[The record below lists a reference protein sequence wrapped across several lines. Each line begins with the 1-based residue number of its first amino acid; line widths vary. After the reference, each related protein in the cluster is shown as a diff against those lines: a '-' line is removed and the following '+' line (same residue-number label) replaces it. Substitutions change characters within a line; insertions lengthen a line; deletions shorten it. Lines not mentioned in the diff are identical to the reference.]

1 MGEER
6 IELEKLN
13 IVLFQSLAVLF
24 SAYIVSLFKDAEYT
38 SQTIAILY
46 LLHFVS
52 FYISNIAYRFYSR
65 GTWMSSF
72 RSRNT
77 MCFSLLGSP
86 LPLLCSMGFSPSLVG
101 GWSTSFFSI
110 PLLSMSWISCSRDT
124 ADLFLLVERV
134 GERFFFWQRPVGWKR
149 YLIFCIHPT
158 SIMEN

>member
-65 GTWMSSF
+65 GYLDGSF
-72 RSRNT
+72 P
-77 MCFSLLGSP
+77 F
-86 LPLLCSMGFSPSLVG
+86 LVG
-101 GWSTSFFSI
+101 G
-110 PLLSMSWISCSRDT
+110 
-124 ADLFLLVERV
+124 
-134 GERFFFWQRPVGWKR
+134 
-149 YLIFCIHPT
+149 
-158 SIMEN
+158 

>member
-46 LLHFVS
+46 LLHFVA

-65 GTWMSSF
+65 GYLDELFQVLKYNVFFAVGDHLYLFYARRGLFYLSSGDD
-72 RSRNT
+72 
-77 MCFSLLGSP
+77 L
-86 LPLLCSMGFSPSLVG
+86 
-101 GWSTSFFSI
+101 
-110 PLLSMSWISCSRDT
+110 LLSFEYFFCLCHGSLAEEIPEVCFTT
-124 ADLFLLVERV
+124 AKKLEKDFPDHSDQSDGKSL
-134 GERFFFWQRPVGWKR
+134 
-149 YLIFCIHPT
+149 
-158 SIMEN
+158 